1 MAKIYTSVSQLIGGT
16 PLLELTHLEKGLGAR
31 VLAKLESRNPAG
43 SAKDRVALAMIDEA
57 ERQGLLKPGSVII
70 EPTSGNTGIGLCS
83 VGTSRGYRCII
94 VMPDT
99 MSMERRLLMKA
110 YGAELVLTPGKLGM
124 SGAIAKAEELAKTY
138 PDSFVAGQFVNPANP
153 KAHYETTGPEIWQ
166 DTDGQVDLFV
176 AGVGTGGTITGTGR
190 YLKERNPAI
199 RVVGVEPA
207 DSPVLT
213 QGRSGPHGIQGIGA
227 GFVPEI
233 LDRSVLDDVKTVT
246 TQQAYEA
253 GRRLGR
259 EQYVIPYLMSGFPGC
274 TDEDMRALA
283 QWLARRHWSP
293 QQTQCFIPTPGSIAT
308 AMYYCGRNEDGE
320 EIYVARSDADRLR
333 QHRILMPDFGRM
345 PERGGHADAE
355 DAGEGH
361 HREPRRENTTERWRD
376 ERRSADGLAPR
387 NEGRR
392 DFREDRKPPFPR
404 FDDERE
410 SAPRRDFRHPD
421 RDGFRKPGFRQD
433 ADKPFRPRPFPDAA
447 HDGDEAPQ
455 ARPSFRRDG
464 QGERPFRPRGDRFVD
479 RDGEEARRPFRPRRD
494 DDDGRPF
501 RKDGF
506 RPRRFNDRDG
516 NEGQDGQKRR
526 APFPRFDDERE
537 GAPRRDF
544 RRPERDGFGKP
555 GFRQDA
561 DKPFR
566 KNSFR
571 RDGKPAFGSR
581 RRDRGFDGPAL
592 NDDEE

>member
-176 AGVGTGGTITGTGR
+176 AGVGTGGTVTGTGR

-246 TQQAYEA
+246 TQQAYET

-259 EQYVIPYLMSGFPGC
+259 EEGVLAGISGGA
-274 TDEDMRALA
+274 ALHAALELAA
-283 QWLARRHWSP
+283 QPENAGKTIVVL
-293 QQTQCFIPTPGSIAT
+293 
-308 AMYYCGRNEDGE
+308 
-320 EIYVARSDADRLR
+320 L
-333 QHRILMPDFGRM
+333 PD
-345 PERGGHADAE
+345 
-355 DAGEGH
+355 
-361 HREPRRENTTERWRD
+361 
-376 ERRSADGLAPR
+376 S
-387 NEGRR
+387 
-392 DFREDRKPPFPR
+392 
-404 FDDERE
+404 
-410 SAPRRDFRHPD
+410 
-421 RDGFRKPGFRQD
+421 
-433 ADKPFRPRPFPDAA
+433 
-447 HDGDEAPQ
+447 
-455 ARPSFRRDG
+455 
-464 QGERPFRPRGDRFVD
+464 GERYLTTPMYT
-479 RDGEEARRPFRPRRD
+479 E
-494 DDDGRPF
+494 
-501 RKDGF
+501 
-506 RPRRFNDRDG
+506 
-516 NEGQDGQKRR
+516 
-526 APFPRFDDERE
+526 
-537 GAPRRDF
+537 
-544 RRPERDGFGKP
+544 
-555 GFRQDA
+555 
-561 DKPFR
+561 
-566 KNSFR
+566 
-571 RDGKPAFGSR
+571 
-581 RRDRGFDGPAL
+581 
-592 NDDEE
+592 